1 MAGWSAYHFEDV
13 DLEHALVEVGRAVL
27 HHLDGD
33 YLARVLLA
41 ALHHLAKRALAKQVQ
56 HDIPDMSQ
64 TTDTHTTHTTR
75 VQERVQD
82 AMQLGRRDRA
92 HRFLVWRPRMSLT

>member
-1 MAGWSAYHFEDV
+1 LAYHFEDV

-56 HDIPDMSQ
+56 HDIPTSQ
-64 TTDTHTTHTTR
+64 TTDMHTTHTTH
-75 VQERVQD
+75 VQERLQD
-82 AMQLGRRDRA
+82 AMQLGRRDWA
-92 HRFLVWRPRMSLT
+92 YRFLVWRPRMSLT